1 MINGSPGSSERTSAN
16 LLPSGNS
23 GIRRDRIH
31 GVVERYE
38 TLDLRIEYLA
48 GVDLA
53 GVVQDLQDPFRIGY
67 LLGPEVQ
74 NGRYDVSAVESG
86 IAPDELIQTDGE
98 RFHDRRPPLKCVPR
112 LLPIDSLLH
121 PVFPTVRRA
130 AERTAPKETTFERD
144 IASCTMKPNPTETVE
159 MR

>member
-1 MINGSPGSSERTSAN
+1 MINGSPGSSERTSAD

-53 GVVQDLQDPFRIGY
+53 GVVQDLQDPFRIGC
-67 LLGPEVQ
+67 LLGPEV
-74 NGRYDVSAVESG
+74 
-86 IAPDELIQTDGE
+86 
-98 RFHDRRPPLKCVPR
+98 
-112 LLPIDSLLH
+112 
-121 PVFPTVRRA
+121 
-130 AERTAPKETTFERD
+130 
-144 IASCTMKPNPTETVE
+144 
-159 MR
+159 